1 MSDATEKLAR
11 WRLLRNVAMVA
22 VIVPAALIAGCAQEQ
37 PAPPPQP
44 AVSEAPPPPPAPPP
58 PAPAPVVGERG

>member
-1 MSDATEKLAR
+1 MSDEKLAR
-11 WRLLRNVAMVA
+11 WKLLRNTVMVA
-22 VIVPAALIAGCAQEQ
+22 FVVPAALVAGCAQ
-37 PAPPPQP
+37 PAPPPPPAP

>member
-1 MSDATEKLAR
+1 MSDVAEKLAR
-11 WRLLRNVAMVA
+11 WRLLRNTALLA
-22 VIVPAALIAGCAQEQ
+22 VIVSAGLVAGCAQEQ

>member
-1 MSDATEKLAR
+1 MPDPTELAR
-11 WRLLRNVAMVA
+11 WRLLRNTAMIAA
-22 VIVPAALIAGCAQEQ
+22 VVSAALVAGCAQE
-37 PAPPPQP
+37 PAAPPPAP